1 MATSKK
7 RKKII
12 IFSIIGVTV
21 LGLTLAAVFRKKDP
35 VVTVQTDKVSRR
47 SLIELVVAN
56 GKIQPAKQVVISPEV
71 AGEIVTLPVKEG
83 DHVRQGDLLVQIRPD
98 NYIASSNSAEANL
111 KSAIGARNLAKAQ
124 LDQAEAE
131 FQRNKQLF
139 ENKLVSDSVFLDFK
153 TSFNVAKLRYESA
166 AHQEDQ
172 ARFGLDKA
180 SDDLSKT
187 TISSPMDGTV
197 TRLKSQLG
205 ERVLGTSF
213 NMGTEIMTIADLT
226 EMEAR
231 VDIGETDV
239 VQISPGQNARL
250 EIDAF
255 KDRKFKGTVTDIAN
269 SAKGLGSSALSSASS
284 GQQDATKFEVRIRIN
299 EKEVLLPGMS
309 VTAEIETRSS
319 SNALA
324 VPFASVTSRIP
335 KENKAESASPAKT
348 NAAAAGINAP
358 AKAVAATN
366 ASPASPVGPAKADK
380 KPKETEVVFV
390 VEGDHAKMVP
400 VKIGITDGDYY
411 EIREGLKED
420 QEIVSGNYR
429 AIKELEDGRKILK
442 GTPGGEPEKKP
453 L

>member
-21 LGLTLAAVFRKKDP
+21 LGLTLAAVFRKKDT

-83 DHVRQGDLLVQIRPD
+83 DHVRKGDLLVQIKPD

-111 KSAIGARNLAKAQ
+111 KSAIGARSLAKAQ

-139 ENKLVSDSVFLDFK
+139 EDKLVSDSVFLDFK
-153 TSFNVAKLRYESA
+153 TSFNVAKLRYETA

-213 NMGTEIMTIADLT
+213 NMGTEIMTIADLN

-335 KENKAESASPAKT
+335 KENKTDPPKT
-348 NAAAAGINAP
+348 NSAAGSTNAP
-358 AKAVAATN
+358 NKAVVAAATN
-366 ASPASPVGPAKADK
+366 SSPVNPVSPAKADK

-420 QEIVSGNYR
+420 EEIVSGNYR